1 MAWEEKFGTVGAVA
15 RVEWSGAGG
24 GNIGGLVGN
33 SSGGFA
39 LNQSWS
45 GGWLDTDA
53 NERALIGGSSGVAD
67 NYFDRSISRAS
78 VAVHNAVLAVD
89 TIVTVTNSA
98 WSTMAWNFGDMT
110 LSDDNAADYP
120 FLRGIEDL
128 WPGLQAV
135 AFAGYQTRIL
145 SVAGGVEL
153 PSEGRTL
160 LGIEES
166 ITLTLD
172 TNGLATVAAP
182 TPTCDAGATIAMANY
197 NDVTVRL
204 RTTND
209 GSAEFTADCEIVIR
223 FSGSDSISRGNFS
236 LDVLIA
242 SKEATISKWSHSFDL
257 QANRIFLDEIAAG
270 DRQWRGV
277 GDADDWDGD
286 GIANPY
292 DWTPTSITIGE
303 AVIGVN
309 LTVGLTGEG
318 GTKDNPWPIYNV
330 WQLQAID
337 GVSVAAD
344 GTPDTGLTLFGAAN
358 ARLSAQYRLMEN
370 IDAMP
375 TKEWKNN
382 AGNTV
387 GFNPIGGVSGNPFA
401 GFLDGGGYAVRG
413 LFINRPSDSN
423 GNNVGLFSQIRKTG
437 ELAVS
442 NLGVEDA
449 DIRGGTGVGIIAG
462 DVSDASLGRVW
473 TTGKVFGLIN
483 IGGLVGGF
491 YSFNGNAGAITM
503 SWSTA
508 NVEGGGNNGGNNIGG
523 LTGKN
528 EVGMGATRKLTFD
541 DNWAAGNVSGN
552 NNVGGF
558 SGLAVSINYA
568 RNWSSGEV
576 SGANR
581 ASAGGFVGGGS
592 SVSYDSS
599 YWNLDTSGV
608 TISGG
613 DSATLSVVVQTLA
626 ASNFGGEAA
635 ASAWAFGGGADFPL
649 LTVHSR
655 PWQAVNLAR
664 ALTRILV
671 VGDATI
677 VAVAG
682 TTITTT
688 DAIRLDTNGLAAD
701 TETGGTSIP
710 NCSFNNTSRVLGAQT
725 NYNGVSV
732 KLSLMT
738 SESGVFIDST
748 DKNCEVVIK
757 GANDEYDEFAATLRL
772 EISAPAIGD
781 DPARS
786 LTTDYALRIAPVDPL
801 VAMAQKAR
809 AAFVEKIAAGDFNWF
824 ANTIDWDGDGIANPY
839 DWTPTVNAD
848 GVTINLTLGL
858 TGEGGTESNPWPIYN
873 VWQLQAIDGVSVS
886 DAGVTARDGL
896 TLFGSLTRA
905 FV

>member
-1 MAWEEKFGTVGAVA
+1 M
-15 RVEWSGAGG
+15 
-24 GNIGGLVGN
+24 
-33 SSGGFA
+33 
-39 LNQSWS
+39 
-45 GGWLDTDA
+45 
-53 NERALIGGSSGVAD
+53 
-67 NYFDRSISRAS
+67 
-78 VAVHNAVLAVD
+78 
-89 TIVTVTNSA
+89 
-98 WSTMAWNFGDMT
+98 
-110 LSDDNAADYP
+110 
-120 FLRGIEDL
+120 
-128 WPGLQAV
+128 
-135 AFAGYQTRIL
+135 
-145 SVAGGVEL
+145 
-153 PSEGRTL
+153 

-182 TPTCDAGATIAMANY
+182 TPTCAAGATIAMANY

-223 FSGSDSISRGNFS
+223 FSDSDSISRGNFS

-344 GTPDTGLTLFGAAN
+344 GTPDTGLTLFGADQSE
-358 ARLSAQYRLMEN
+358 RLGAQYRLMEN
-370 IDAMP
+370 IDATP
-375 TKEWKNN
+375 TKEWKDN

-528 EVGMGATRKLTFD
+528 EVGDGC
-541 DNWAAGNVSGN
+541 
-552 NNVGGF
+552 
-558 SGLAVSINYA
+558 
-568 RNWSSGEV
+568 
-576 SGANR
+576 
-581 ASAGGFVGGGS
+581 
-592 SVSYDSS
+592 DS
-599 YWNLDTSGV
+599 
-608 TISGG
+608 
-613 DSATLSVVVQTLA
+613 
-626 ASNFGGEAA
+626 
-635 ASAWAFGGGADFPL
+635 
-649 LTVHSR
+649 
-655 PWQAVNLAR
+655 
-664 ALTRILV
+664 
-671 VGDATI
+671 
-677 VAVAG
+677 
-682 TTITTT
+682 
-688 DAIRLDTNGLAAD
+688 
-701 TETGGTSIP
+701 
-710 NCSFNNTSRVLGAQT
+710 
-725 NYNGVSV
+725 
-732 KLSLMT
+732 
-738 SESGVFIDST
+738 
-748 DKNCEVVIK
+748 
-757 GANDEYDEFAATLRL
+757 
-772 EISAPAIGD
+772 
-781 DPARS
+781 
-786 LTTDYALRIAPVDPL
+786 
-801 VAMAQKAR
+801 
-809 AAFVEKIAAGDFNWF
+809 
-824 ANTIDWDGDGIANPY
+824 
-839 DWTPTVNAD
+839 
-848 GVTINLTLGL
+848 
-858 TGEGGTESNPWPIYN
+858 
-873 VWQLQAIDGVSVS
+873 
-886 DAGVTARDGL
+886 
-896 TLFGSLTRA
+896 
-905 FV
+905 